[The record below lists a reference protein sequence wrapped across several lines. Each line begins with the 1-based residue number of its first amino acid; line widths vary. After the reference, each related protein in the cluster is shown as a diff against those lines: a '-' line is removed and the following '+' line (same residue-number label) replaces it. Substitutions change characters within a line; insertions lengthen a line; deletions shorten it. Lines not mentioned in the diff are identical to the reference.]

1 MDVWEELRRSGKW
14 DLNNTTA
21 VYLYWAHGCFSCG
34 DIEMGKRYLL
44 SLCKKVSN
52 YEESIELN
60 GLTEVWEKY
69 KHHVEGLIP
78 PSVVVNGQTA
88 VSPQACSRSI
98 PSILN
103 GPDDDLLTDLSTH
116 LNELCGNGAFL
127 NSLNKWERTIWYADE
142 LCMEVNSGGFE
153 GYLYYHGTHFE
164 KAYKAIAEMDAPN
177 ITALLD
183 TVRAK
188 FPRARI
194 PKSEEAIQ
202 NVMDKLEDK
211 GVDFETED
219 DIYYTSAERELL
231 ACMTA
236 YVRANSKH
244 FR

>member
-1 MDVWEELRRSGKW
+1 MDVWEKLRSSGKW

-21 VYLYWAHGCFSCG
+21 VYLWWAHDCFSVG

-52 YEESIELN
+52 YEESIEIN
-60 GLTEVWEKY
+60 GLTEVWEMY

-78 PSVVVNGQTA
+78 PSVVVNGQTP
-88 VSPQACSRSI
+88 SEPTMSI
-98 PSILN
+98 SAILS
-103 GPDDDLLTDLSTH
+103 GPDDDLLTDLSAH

-127 NSLNKWERTIWYADE
+127 GSLNKWERTIWYADE

-164 KAYKAIAEMDAPN
+164 KAYKAIAELNAPN
-177 ITALLD
+177 VTALLD

-194 PKSEEAIQ
+194 PKTEDAIQ
-202 NVMDKLEDK
+202 NAMDKLEDK
-211 GVDFETED
+211 GVDFEDQD
-219 DIYYTSAERELL
+219 DAYYTSAERELL
-231 ACMTA
+231 AAMTA
-236 YVRANSKH
+236 WVRANTKR